1 MDISEAINIRDV
13 SGSRELD
20 LGLPSERRH
29 TYRLVESN
37 TNTIGKTRSETQVK
51 KRRNFDEGQNYLLT
65 QIYVPSNTKNK
76 YKIPKTNTKYT
87 MIISPQEICPAS
99 PCSTFFK
106 RQADS

>member
-37 TNTIGKTRSETQVK
+37 TNTIGKTWSEMQVK
-51 KRRNFDEGQNYLLT
+51 KQKE
-65 QIYVPSNTKNK
+65 IMMK
-76 YKIPKTNTKYT
+76 YKIIFLPKYMYPQIPKQIQNTMVEKYT